1 MITLDLTDMVVSK
14 EYLDDLATDKQ
25 TQEYYEHTAK
35 DGYIAELRTFDDD
48 DYYDEDY

>member
-25 TQEYYEHTAK
+25 TQEYYEHTAT

-48 DYYDEDY
+48 YYDEDY

>member
-14 EYLDDLATDKQ
+14 EYLDDLAYDKQ
-25 TQEYYEHTAK
+25 TQEYYEHTTK

-48 DYYDEDY
+48 YYDEDY